1 MPILN
6 EQNST
11 NVSNLA
17 NSNKLVLGLEPTLA
31 NWFRITLLHVWML
44 SARWRLEEYSV
55 NEMPQHIVDIFFKDV
70 EMRMVEG
77 KVMTNISYIDL
88 QN

>member
-1 MPILN
+1 VPILN